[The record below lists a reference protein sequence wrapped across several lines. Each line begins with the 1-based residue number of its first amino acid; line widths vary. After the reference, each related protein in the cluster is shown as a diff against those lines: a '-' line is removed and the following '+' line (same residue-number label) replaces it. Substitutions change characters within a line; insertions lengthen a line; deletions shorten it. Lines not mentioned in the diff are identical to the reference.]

1 MEYVNQIRL
10 EMQSCSENEA
20 LARTVAASFV
30 AEMDPTMEELT
41 EIRTAISEAVS
52 NAVIHAYGGDR
63 KGLIIL
69 EAALLS
75 DGKGIFSVED
85 KGRGIED
92 IEKARQQRQ
101 AASQK
106 ERTDPTAEKESYTVD
121 DKTLDEMMQE
131 PNPQNITHKQPID
144 IEQSANP
151 TKARTE
157 KSNLSEPSFKM
168 KDSTVEEKSEKPSVR
183 KQIQEIKAR
192 RADETKKMP
201 ERSKSQEPKRHQNVK
216 KKKSK
221 GR

>member
-75 DGKGIFSVED
+75 DGKVIFSVED

-92 IEKARQQRQ
+92 IEKAR
-101 AASQK
+101 
-106 ERTDPTAEKESYTVD
+106 
-121 DKTLDEMMQE
+121 E
-131 PNPQNITHKQPID
+131 PLFTTGP
-144 IEQSANP
+144 AG
-151 TKARTE
+151 
-157 KSNLSEPSFKM
+157 
-168 KDSTVEEKSEKPSVR
+168 
-183 KQIQEIKAR
+183 
-192 RADETKKMP
+192 
-201 ERSKSQEPKRHQNVK
+201 ERSGMGFTVMESFMDKLQVESTPGRGTRITMVK
-216 KKKSK
+216 LLDRSY
-221 GR
+221 GF